1 MSPKTTPSAPAASSS
16 ALPCPARGGPTR
28 GSDAPAGSSADSARV
43 PARKPTDGTVSSY
56 PTGPRGVGA
65 RFAGDA
71 RPRPGPGTVAA
82 RAAPAAGAAAGHA
95 PGGGGGAAGGRSRAG
110 SRAGR
115 PARRGGGA
123 LLAGAQQALAQVGL
137 LLGRRVPLRRVRQV
151 LERAQ
156 AEELQEQRG
165 RAVEHRAELRAARL
179 LD

>member
-71 RPRPGPGTVAA
+71 RPRPGPGTLAE
-82 RAAPAAGAAAGHA
+82 RAAPGPGAAAAQA
-95 PGGGGGAAGGRSRAG
+95 PGGPPAAAAAPR
-110 SRAGR
+110 R
-115 PARRGGGA
+115 PPRRGGGA

-156 AEELQEQRG
+156 AEELQEESG
-165 RAVEHRAELRAARL
+165 RAVEHRAG
-179 LD
+179 